1 MSHDIDKMLREMG
14 FSSFESK
21 DIEQMVR
28 DKIAF
33 EKAGS
38 NFRDCVAARGHLR
51 ILMGRKGVWTNL
63 RSEPN
68 LIVDNGLLVMTQVF
82 GDAASPNLF
91 AQKKPSLIAVGTNNT
106 DAAAGDTAL
115 GAQVFEDTFDSTTF
129 PTNSSVR
136 FDMTILQAEANGD
149 TLSEAGVKSVDSTLI
164 SRSIFGPIAKDSNF
178 QLSFQWTFTFA
189 RP

>member
-21 DIEQMVR
+21 DIEQRVR

-38 NFRDCVAARGHLR
+38 DFRECISAKGHLT
-51 ILMGRKGVWTNL
+51 IQMGRKGVWTNL

-68 LIVDNGLLVMTQVF
+68 LIVNNGLLIMTHVF
-82 GDAASPNLF
+82 GDAPSPNLF
-91 AQKKPSLIAVGTNNT
+91 AQRKPSAIAVGTDNT
-106 DAAAGDTAL
+106 AAVVGDTAL
-115 GAQVFEDTFDSTTF
+115 GTQVFEDTFDSTTF
-129 PTNSSVR
+129 PTSSSVR
-136 FDMTILQAEANGD
+136 FDMTILQGEANGNQ
-149 TLSEAGVKSVDSTLI
+149 LNEAGVKSVDGTLV
-164 SRSIFGPIAKDSNF
+164 SRTTFGDITKDSNF